1 MLVLWTT
8 SCSMFHSP
16 NQVVFVQSEPSG
28 ATVRCNNGLKY
39 KTPAAIPVPRNRLF
53 YAEVVHEGY
62 KPSYITSSTHV
73 STTGV
78 LDIIGACVFII
89 PIIGVAFPGFMSL
102 DSTYFNVDMD
112 PAPDGL

>member
-1 MLVLWTT
+1 MDHQLQHVPFPESGRVCPVRAIGCDSPLQQWLEIQD
-8 SCSMFHSP
+8 SC
-16 NQVVFVQSEPSG
+16 G
-28 ATVRCNNGLKY
+28 DTR
-39 KTPAAIPVPRNRLF
+39 PRNRLF

-62 KPSYITSSTHV
+62 KPSYITSGTHV
-73 STTGV
+73 NTTGV
-78 LDIIGACVFII
+78 LDIIGACFFII

>member
-8 SCSMFHSP
+8 SCSMFRSST
-16 NQVVFVQSEPSG
+16 QTVFIQSEPSG
-28 ATVRCNNGLKY
+28 ATVRCNNGMKY
-39 KTPAAIPVPRNRLF
+39 KTPAAIPAPRNRFF

-62 KPSYITSSTHV
+62 KTECVTSGTHV
-73 STTGV
+73 NTTGV
-78 LDIIGACVFII
+78 LDIIGTCFFII

-102 DSTYFNVDMD
+102 DSTYFNVDME